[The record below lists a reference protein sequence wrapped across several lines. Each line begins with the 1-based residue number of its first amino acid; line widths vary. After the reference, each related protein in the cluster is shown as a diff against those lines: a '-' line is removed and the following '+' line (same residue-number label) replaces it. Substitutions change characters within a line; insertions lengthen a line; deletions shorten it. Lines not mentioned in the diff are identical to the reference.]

1 MSESR
6 PHAPIDQFGPIDIY
20 LFDQILRGRITAD
33 MRILDAGCGRGRNLV
48 YLMRIGADVF
58 AVDSDPDNIEGI
70 RTLARNLSPAL
81 PADQFR
87 TEPLG
92 RLSFSDDT
100 FDVVL
105 CNAVLHFMKDEA
117 EFRAVLDQLFRVLRP
132 GGLFFSRLAS
142 TIGIE
147 RLVRQEQGRWHCL
160 PDGSSRFLVDEA
172 FLEGEARRVGA
183 ELADPLKTTVVH
195 NQRSMTT
202 WVLRKD

>member
-1 MSESR
+1 MSEHS
-6 PHAPIDQFGPIDIY
+6 PLDLIDQLGPIDIY
-20 LFDQILRGRITAD
+20 LFDQILRGRITAN

-48 YLMRIGADVF
+48 YLLRIGADVF
-58 AVDSDPDNIEGI
+58 AVDADPDSIEGI
-70 RTLARNLSPAL
+70 RTLARQLSPAL

-87 TEPLG
+87 AEPLDG
-92 RLSFSDDT
+92 LSFPDAA

-147 RLVRQEQGRWHCL
+147 QLVKREQGRWHSL
-160 PDGSSRFLVDEA
+160 PDGTSRFLVDEA
-172 FLEGEARRVGA
+172 FLSKESLRVGA
-183 ELADPLKTTVVH
+183 SLADPLKTTVVH

>member
-6 PHAPIDQFGPIDIY
+6 SNDLMDQFGPLDIY
-20 LFDQILRGRITAD
+20 LFDQILRGRITAN
-33 MRILDAGCGRGRNLV
+33 MRILDAGCGRGRNLI
-48 YLMRIGADVF
+48 YLLRSGADVF
-58 AVDSDPDNIEGI
+58 GVDTDPDDIEAV
-70 RTLARNLSPAL
+70 RTLARSLSPVL

-87 TEPLG
+87 AESLEG
-92 RLSFSDDT
+92 LSFSDAA

-117 EFRAVLDQLFRVLRP
+117 EFRAVLDQLFRVLRS
-132 GGLFFSRLAS
+132 GGLFFARLAS

-147 RLVRQEQGRWHCL
+147 QLVRREQGRWHRL

-172 FLEGEARRVGA
+172 FLEDEAKRVGA
-183 ELADPLKTTVVH
+183 ELADPLKTTVVQ

>member
-6 PHAPIDQFGPIDIY
+6 QHDLRDQFGPIDIY

-58 AVDSDPDNIEGI
+58 AVDTDPDNIEGV
-70 RTLARNLSPAL
+70 RVLARNLSPAL

-87 TEPLG
+87 VEPLD
-92 RLSFSDDT
+92 RLSFPDDA

-117 EFRAVLDQLFRVLRP
+117 EFQAVLDQLFRVLRP
-132 GGLFFSRLAS
+132 GGLFFARLAS

-147 RLVRQEQGRWHCL
+147 HLVKQEQGRWHRL
-160 PDGSSRFLVDEA
+160 PDGSQRFLVDEA
-172 FLEGEARRVGA
+172 FLEEEARRVGA
-183 ELADPLKTTVVH
+183 ELADPLKTTVVQ

-202 WVLRKD
+202 WVLRKA

>member
-6 PHAPIDQFGPIDIY
+6 PNDLRNEFGPIDIY

-58 AVDSDPDNIEGI
+58 AVDADPDNIEGV
-70 RTLARNLSPAL
+70 RTLVRSLSPAL

-87 TEPLG
+87 TEPLE
-92 RLSFSDDT
+92 RLSFPDAA

-147 RLVRQEQGRWHCL
+147 HLVEKEQGRWHRL
-160 PDGSSRFLVDEA
+160 PDGSQRFLVDAA
-172 FLEGEARRVGA
+172 FLEEEARRVGA
-183 ELADPLKTTVVH
+183 TLADPLKSTVVQ

>member
-1 MSESR
+1 MSDQS
-6 PHAPIDQFGPIDIY
+6 PHDLIDQLGPIDIY
-20 LFDQILRGRITAD
+20 LFDQILRGRITAN

-48 YLMRIGADVF
+48 YLLRIGADVF
-58 AVDSDPDNIEGI
+58 AVDADRDNIEGI
-70 RTLARNLSPAL
+70 RTLARRLSPVL

-87 TEPLG
+87 AESLDD
-92 RLSFSDDT
+92 LSFPDAA

-105 CNAVLHFMKDEA
+105 CNAVLHFMKDEV

-147 RLVRQEQGRWHCL
+147 QHVRREQGRWHSL
-160 PDGSSRFLVDEA
+160 PDGTSRFLVDES
-172 FLEGEARRVGA
+172 FLAEETRRVGA
-183 ELADPLKTTVVH
+183 TLADPLKTTVVQ

>member
-6 PHAPIDQFGPIDIY
+6 QNDLIDQLGPIDIY

-33 MRILDAGCGRGRNLV
+33 MRVLDAGCGRGRNLV

-58 AVDSDPDNIEGI
+58 AVDSDPENIEGV

-87 TEPLG
+87 IESLE
-92 RLSFSDDT
+92 RLSFPDAA

-117 EFRAVLDQLFRVLRP
+117 EFRAVLDQLFRVLRS
-132 GGLFFSRLAS
+132 GGLFFARLAS

-147 RLVRQEQGRWHCL
+147 HLAEKEQGRWHRL

-172 FLEGEARRVGA
+172 FLEDEARRVGA
-183 ELADPLKTTVVH
+183 ALSDPLKTTVVQK
-195 NQRSMTT
+195 QRSMTT
-202 WVLRKD
+202 WVLRKE